1 MFTQQVHSGTFLTEM
16 FHTITVMV
24 GHSLTSNM
32 EVKECLV
39 IVVMERLEDFLDIQM
54 HSSYSVMLQL
64 LQE

>member
-39 IVVMERLEDFLDIQM
+39 IVVIGKVRGFFG
-54 HSSYSVMLQL
+54 HPNA
-64 LQE
+64 